1 MRIGIYS
8 LSHCKDCSAYHKV
21 VETFCGETGIPFEI
35 VDLDLERHV
44 KCIVDLR
51 LTFIP
56 STLFFADDDRVLV
69 NRGGLLSPE
78 QLYQSYYDAIFN
90 S

>member
-8 LSHCKDCSAYHKV
+8 LSHCKDCIEYHKTV
-21 VETFCGETGIPFEI
+21 DAFCDVTGIPFEI
-35 VDLDLERHV
+35 VDLDLQQHV
-44 KCIVDLR
+44 KCIVQYR

-56 STLFFADDDRVLV
+56 STLFFAEDDRVLV
-69 NRGGLLSPE
+69 NKGGLLTLD

-90 S
+90 C